1 MAFFIVLG
9 LLILAAFII
18 VVLQRA
24 KNRVGSAWAVALVAS
39 TLAWLWLFILRLFL
53 PLDMAL
59 ISWQPIALLNG
70 SLALRLDYFSWP
82 YAIAVLT
89 LCVANIFTE
98 TTIASIER
106 SSNRWVASLTIT
118 ALTILSL
125 ASANPLTLS
134 ISWSLIDISELFYH
148 VRSADPQQNKGG
160 LMRTFAMRVM
170 SNFALVLA
178 TAVAW
183 QIQPNFNLTDIPA
196 PAGIFFLLAA
206 GLRLGVLPIH
216 LPFTK
221 SDGEETPGNFLFDL
235 APVVSA
241 LVLIAQLPADFLN
254 VNKTL
259 LVIIQVLSAIA
270 MLYASMMWIS
280 RKTEAA
286 GRPYWIIALSA
297 FALQCALNGNPASSR
312 VWGLALLLSGGL
324 LFAFNPPIRRIRF
337 IPALGLVGLL
347 GLPYTLLA
355 SGWQGAL
362 GTNFNVISILVLIS
376 HSLLVLGYI
385 RYIFEASGAVT
396 GLEKHARYTYPMGLI
411 IIFQTIL
418 LLGLIAWPGVLTLG
432 VWWAGL
438 ASLALSSLAILAR
451 QVTGI
456 TDLAQDL
463 PDKLPFYRIISPIIR
478 FIRRFFSLNWFYTAA
493 LWLYQK
499 LYRLE
504 NFGSNVIE
512 GEGGLLWSIV
522 FLLIIMLLFVTR
534 AGLS

>member
-9 LLILAAFII
+9 LLISAAFII
-18 VVLQRA
+18 VVLQNAR
-24 KNRVGSAWAVALVAS
+24 NRVGSAWAVALVAS
-39 TLAWLWLFILRLFL
+39 TLAWFTLFIFRLFL
-53 PLDMAL
+53 PFNMDLL
-59 ISWQPIALLNG
+59 SWQPSELFNG
-70 SLALRLDYFSWP
+70 TLALRLDYFNWP
-82 YAIAVLT
+82 YAIAILT
-89 LCVANIFTE
+89 LCSASIFTE
-98 TTIASIER
+98 TTIATLSR
-106 SSNRWVASLTIT
+106 SSHRWVASLTIT

-134 ISWSLIDISELFYH
+134 ISWSLIDITELVYRLGSSDMQH
-148 VRSADPQQNKGG
+148 NKNG
-160 LMRTFAMRVM
+160 LMRTFAMRVL
-170 SNFALVLA
+170 SNFALIFA

-183 QIQPNFNLTDIPA
+183 QIQPNFSLAEIPA

-216 LPFTK
+216 LPFTE
-221 SDGEETPGNFLFDL
+221 SDGEENQTNFLFNL
-235 APVVSA
+235 APVASA
-241 LVLIAQLPADFLN
+241 LALIAQLPADFMT

-259 LVIIQVLSAIA
+259 LIIIQVMSAIA

-280 RKTEAA
+280 RKTESE
-286 GRPYWIIALSA
+286 GRPYWIIAFSA

-355 SGWQGAL
+355 SGWEGAL
-362 GTNFNVISILVLIS
+362 GQSFSFISVLVLIS
-376 HSLLVLGYI
+376 HSLLVLGYV
-385 RYIFEASGAVT
+385 RYIVEASGAVT
-396 GLEKHARYTYPMGLI
+396 GLEKHARYTYPLGLI

-438 ASLALSSLAILAR
+438 LSLGISSLAILVMR
-451 QVTGI
+451 LTGI
-456 TDLAQDL
+456 SDLAQDL
-463 PDKLPFYRIISPIIR
+463 PARLPFYRIISPVIR
-478 FIRRFFSLNWFYTAA
+478 FIRTFFSLSWFYAGI
-493 LWLYQK
+493 LWLYEK
-499 LYRLE
+499 LSRFE
-504 NFGSNVIE
+504 NFVSNVIE
-512 GEGGLLWSIV
+512 GEGGLLWSFV
-522 FLLIIMLLFVTR
+522 FLFIIMLLFITR

>member
-18 VVLQRA
+18 VAVQRT
-24 KNRVGSAWAVALVAS
+24 KTRVGSAWVVALVAS
-39 TLAWLWLFILRLFL
+39 TLAWVTLFILRLFL
-53 PLDMAL
+53 PIDMAL
-59 ISWQPIALLNG
+59 ISWQPLELFNG
-70 SLALRLDYFSWP
+70 TLALRLDYYNWP

-98 TTIASIER
+98 TTIASIAR
-106 SSNRWVASLTIT
+106 SSNRWVASLSVT
-118 ALTILSL
+118 ALTIISL

-148 VRSADPQQNKGG
+148 LRSADPQQNKGG

-170 SNFALVLA
+170 SNLALVLA

-183 QIQPNFNLTDIPA
+183 QIQPNFSLNEIPA

-216 LPFTK
+216 LPFTQ
-221 SDGEETPGNFLFDL
+221 SDGQDSPNHFLFDL
-235 APVVSA
+235 APVASA
-241 LVLIAQLPADFLN
+241 LALIAQLPSDFLN

-280 RKTEAA
+280 RKTEAE
-286 GRPYWIIALSA
+286 GRPYWIIALST
-297 FALQCALNGNPASSR
+297 FALQCALNGDPASSR

-362 GTNFNVISILVLIS
+362 GTSFNVISIIVLIS
-376 HSLLVLGYI
+376 HSLLVLGYV
-385 RYIFEASGAVT
+385 RYIVEASGAVT
-396 GLEKHARYTYPMGLI
+396 GLEKHARYTYPLGLI
-411 IIFQTIL
+411 IIFQTII

-438 ASLALSSLAILAR
+438 ASLALSSLVVIAR
-451 QVTGI
+451 KLTGI
-456 TDLAQDL
+456 HDLAQDL
-463 PDKLPFYRIISPIIR
+463 PVKLPFYRIISPIIR
-478 FIRRFFSLNWFYTAA
+478 SIRLFFSLSWFYSAA
-493 LWLYQK
+493 LWLYQQ
-499 LYRLE
+499 LHRLE
-504 NFGSNVIE
+504 AFVSNVIE